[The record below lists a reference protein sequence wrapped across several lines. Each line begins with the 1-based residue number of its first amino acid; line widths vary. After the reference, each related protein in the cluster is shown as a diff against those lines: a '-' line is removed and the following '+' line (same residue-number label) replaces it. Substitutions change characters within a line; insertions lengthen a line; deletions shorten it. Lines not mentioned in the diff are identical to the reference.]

1 MAQSG
6 VKESITDI
14 NLSHIQQPG
23 LTKIAIPGDGSCFFH
38 AILRAFYLEY
48 ILSTSG
54 HIRHSYARHF
64 RNALASVLEEYNPIT
79 NVRYYEELSRGS
91 LDALVREGVQSCSIT
106 AMQNE
111 LRSGTA
117 VDNLY
122 HELISDH
129 LNRDI
134 YIYNATLADV
144 DVGFSELGLLY
155 KGRSSIVLLYDSGT
169 SHYELLGIR
178 VPGSDII
185 ETLFTPSHPLI
196 QQLYRR
202 MLILSKKGDTN
213 HSGVDVCYSDELHGD
228 RAYASQ
234 CIVTDW
240 GE

>member
-1 MAQSG
+1 MAKSG
-6 VKESITDI
+6 IKESITNI
-14 NLSHIQQPG
+14 NLNHIQYPG
-23 LTKIAIPGDGSCFFH
+23 LAKIAVPGDGSCFFH
-38 AILRAFYLEY
+38 AILRAFYIEY
-48 ILSTSG
+48 ILASNYQVRQG
-54 HIRHSYARHF
+54 YAKHLRD
-64 RNALASVLEEYNPIT
+64 ALANVLDEYNPIT
-79 NVRYYEELSRGS
+79 NVKYYDELSRGS
-91 LDALVREGVQSCSIT
+91 LNTLVEEGMQSYSMT

-111 LRSGTA
+111 LRSGVA

-122 HELISDH
+122 HELVSDH

-155 KGRSSIVLLYDSGT
+155 KGRNSIVLFYNSNAA
-169 SHYELLGIR
+169 HYELLGIQ
-178 VPGSDII
+178 VPGSDIV

-202 MLILSKKGDTN
+202 MIIVSKKGYIE
-213 HSGVDVCYSDELHGD
+213 SSQVDVCYSNELHGD
-228 RAYASQ
+228 TAYASQ